1 MKTHQMKVKLKNTYS
16 LHDLNFDC
24 IFFENLKENYEEMEI
39 CMYEDVFLDL
49 NTHTTITSLL
59 EKYSLHYFVCGLSY
73 FGVEKEL
80 EKLSTYLQ
88 RKKTEDFFEKH
99 IDKVDWRHLSEN
111 SSLSEAFFEKH
122 INKVDWRPLSKNSS
136 LSEAFFEKHIDK
148 VNWWYISWN
157 PSLSEAFFEKHIDK
171 VDWNCLSENPS
182 LSEAFCEKHIDTV
195 YWRSLSGNPSLSEA
209 FFEKHIDKVEW
220 WHLSGN
226 NFRIKPWQ
234 ELFENL
240 S

>member
-88 RKKTEDFFEKH
+88 RKKTE
-99 IDKVDWRHLSEN
+99 
-111 SSLSEAFFEKH
+111 
-122 INKVDWRPLSKNSS
+122 
-136 LSEAFFEKHIDK
+136 AFFEKHIDK

-171 VDWNCLSENPS
+171 VDWENLSENPS
-182 LSEAFCEKHIDTV
+182 LSEAFYEKHIDTV
-195 YWRSLSGNPSLSEA
+195 YWPCLSENPSLSET
-209 FFEKHIDKVEW
+209 FFEKHIDKVKW
-220 WHLSGN
+220 ISLSKN
-226 NFRIKPWQ
+226 SF
-234 ELFENL
+234 L

>member
-1 MKTHQMKVKLKNTYS
+1 MKVKLKNTYS

-88 RKKTEDFFEKH
+88 RKKT
-99 IDKVDWRHLSEN
+99 R
-111 SSLSEAFFEKH
+111 
-122 INKVDWRPLSKNSS
+122 
-136 LSEAFFEKHIDK
+136 
-148 VNWWYISWN
+148 ISWK
-157 PSLSEAFFEKHIDK
+157 LLLRQK
-171 VDWNCLSENPS
+171 
-182 LSEAFCEKHIDTV
+182 
-195 YWRSLSGNPSLSEA
+195 
-209 FFEKHIDKVEW
+209 
-220 WHLSGN
+220 N
-226 NFRIKPWQ
+226 NLKMQLQF
-234 ELFENL
+234 LM